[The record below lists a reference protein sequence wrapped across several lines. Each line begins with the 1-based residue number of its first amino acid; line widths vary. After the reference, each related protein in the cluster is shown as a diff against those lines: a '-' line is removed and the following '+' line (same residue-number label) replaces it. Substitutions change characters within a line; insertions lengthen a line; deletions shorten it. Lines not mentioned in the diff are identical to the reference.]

1 MALGT
6 LENFLWRPDGL
17 VTDRALD
24 RAEDDRHF
32 GRLGSGRLKV
42 VAADPPSQRLERSDV
57 AGRNRLEDGAVAAR
71 LGRPVTSRRLIIS
84 APSLVSEKNNQIN
97 SMLLD
102 CFISCGNNTY
112 FNNALF
118 LTVENFLINCY
129 RVEIIV

>member
-1 MALGT
+1 MALGA

-17 VTDRALD
+17 VTDRTLD

-32 GRLGSGRLKV
+32 GRLGSGRLKG

-84 APSLVSEKNNQIN
+84 APSLVPEKNNQIN
-97 SMLLD
+97 AML
-102 CFISCGNNTY
+102 FVVG
-112 FNNALF
+112 LF
-118 LTVENFLINCY
+118 
-129 RVEIIV
+129 